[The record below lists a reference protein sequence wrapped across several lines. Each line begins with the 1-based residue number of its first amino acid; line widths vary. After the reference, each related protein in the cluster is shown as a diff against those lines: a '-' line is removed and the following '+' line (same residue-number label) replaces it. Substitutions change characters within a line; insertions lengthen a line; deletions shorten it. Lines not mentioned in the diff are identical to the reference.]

1 MNRRITLCIL
11 LAAMLAFTLY
21 EELSLRPYWIKNHVN
36 TYTVADWLPNL
47 LAPIILV
54 LTYTL
59 LKDITDK
66 AVLLKS
72 TFSLVIGLIIYE
84 IMQLFMPSR
93 TFDHKDI
100 IASIIG
106 GTLIYHVV
114 CAVFD
119 FFPLPPGEPSP
130 AD

>member
-1 MNRRITLCIL
+1 MKRRIALCIL

-21 EELSLRPYWIKNHVN
+21 EELTLRPYWIKNHVN

-47 LAPIILV
+47 LAPLVLV

-59 LKDITDK
+59 LKDINDK

-72 TFSLVIGLIIYE
+72 TYSLVLGLIIYE

-100 IASIIG
+100 IASIAG
-106 GTLIYHVV
+106 GALIYGVV
-114 CAVFD
+114 CAIFNA
-119 FFPLPPGEPSP
+119 FPPPPEHTSVIE
-130 AD
+130 

>member
-21 EELSLRPYWIKNHVN
+21 EELTLRPYWLKNHIY

-59 LKDITDK
+59 LKDINDK
-66 AVLLKS
+66 DTLLKS
-72 TFSLVIGLIIYE
+72 TYSLVLGLIIYE

-100 IASIIG
+100 IASIAG
-106 GTLIYHVV
+106 GALIYGVV
-114 CAVFD
+114 CAVFNL
-119 FFPLPPGEPSP
+119 FPPPPEQVSTG
-130 AD
+130 D